1 MATETL
7 PKWMVQHWFNTPRP
21 ISLERLRGRVV
32 VLEAFQMLCP
42 GCVSQ
47 GLPQASRVY
56 ETFSRDDVAVIGL
69 HAVFEHHQ
77 AQTPVAIEAFLHEY
91 RIQFPVG
98 VDTAGEGQ
106 GIPQTMAAYQMEGTP
121 TLVLIDRQ
129 GHRRA
134 QYFGHVPDL
143 RLGAEIKALIDESAK
158 MSIESA
164 SMPDQAPVKNCDGGV
179 CRATEWA

>member
-7 PKWMVQHWFNTPRP
+7 TNWMVQHWFNTPRP
-21 ISLERLRGRVV
+21 ISLESLCGRVV

-47 GLPQASRVY
+47 VLPQVSRVY

-69 HAVFEHHQ
+69 HVVFEHHQ
-77 AQTPVAIEAFLHEY
+77 AQTPIALEAFLHEY

-121 TLVLIDRQ
+121 TLVLFDRQ
-129 GHRRA
+129 GHKRA

-143 RLGAEIKALIDESAK
+143 QLGAEIKALIDESAE
-158 MSIESA
+158 MPFESA
-164 SMPDQAPVKNCDGGV
+164 STPEQAPANQCDGGV
-179 CRATEWA
+179 CRAGEWP